1 MCVGGFFFGGWGGGV
16 VGLLVPLQLA
26 RDINNIYVIYVSELA
41 KQKLIIQIQNRL
53 SSKLKSMCVGGGGSV
68 SSYHVIQRKKKSV
81 SKKGKFVRICT
92 YINL

>member
-1 MCVGGFFFGGWGGGV
+1 MPVYMHVCGGFFGGGWGGGV

-53 SSKLKSMCVGGGGSV
+53 SSKLKSMCVGGGV
-68 SSYHVIQRKKKSV
+68 S
-81 SKKGKFVRICT
+81 
-92 YINL
+92 

>member
-1 MCVGGFFFGGWGGGV
+1 MCVCVFFWGGGV

-53 SSKLKSMCVGGGGSV
+53 SSKLKSMCVGGGSV
-68 SSYHVIQRKKKSV
+68 SSYQVIQRKKKSV

>member
-1 MCVGGFFFGGWGGGV
+1 MCVGFFLGGGV

-53 SSKLKSMCVGGGGSV
+53 SSKLKSMCVGGGV
-68 SSYHVIQRKKKSV
+68 SFFVSCYSKKKKV
-81 SKKGKFVRICT
+81 GFQKGKICT
-92 YINL
+92 YMHLYKSIVSCI

>member
-1 MCVGGFFFGGWGGGV
+1 M

-53 SSKLKSMCVGGGGSV
+53 SSKLKSMCVGGGGQFLR
-68 SSYHVIQRKKKSV
+68 IRLFKEKKSRFP
-81 SKKGKFVRICT
+81 KRE
-92 YINL
+92 NLYVYAPI